1 MKKVN
6 ILVMSICTFMALS
19 FNIYALYLKE
29 YSSLL
34 KVGLVGSLLLIFL
47 IYSFY
52 SKKKDNYKH
61 YIISIL
67 SGLFSFLMIFG
78 NSYMNLGNALLVFK
92 DFAFFLISVIMALG
106 YYFIFSYLLSLLFLF
121 FDKDSIHRTNTFKHK
136 IFEKFEKHPF
146 LFSLIFILICWLPY
160 IISFYPIILSPD
172 PSFQIKQFFGIR
184 TKYADYAILLDE
196 NVVMTNHHPVLHTLL
211 LGGCLKLGRILGSD
225 NFGLFCYSI
234 IQILVL
240 SSVLALTI
248 KYMKRLKVS
257 SKFCLIT
264 LLIYSL
270 VPMFPMYAM
279 SGVKDV
285 LFGAFTIIYIM
296 MIHSILKSN
305 GLGYK
310 VRDYLFMFILMVL
323 LVLFRNNGYHMIL
336 LSFPFVIYVARKNY
350 KPFLILFLSLICFQT
365 TYSKVI
371 LPYFKIT
378 PGSIREMLSVPFQQT
393 ARFVKYHEE
402 DLTYEDKQIIGKI
415 LGYET
420 LASRY
425 DPELADPVK
434 NQFNKYATSEDLKK
448 YFGVWFNGLIKRPVT
463 YIDSTINNVYGFF
476 YPEKLNWYVY
486 YKYDTRITEDG
497 FDYHYNSLKA
507 SRDVLSSFAVSF
519 PYIPIIGLVSNI
531 GFSVWIIF
539 TLVGYLIYRKSYE
552 NIVTLSPALVLIL
565 VCVLGPA
572 NTYFRYTLPFVFAI
586 PLMIACTFDKLNY
599 RKLGDEVNEK
609 R

>member
-1 MKKVN
+1 MKRIKV
-6 ILVMSICTFMALS
+6 IIMSICSFMALG
-19 FNIYALYLKE
+19 FNSYGLYLKE
-29 YSSLL
+29 YDSLL
-34 KVGLVGSLLLIFL
+34 KLGIVGSLLLIL
-47 IYSFY
+47 MLYYFY
-52 SKKKDNYKH
+52 TKKESKKH
-61 YIISIL
+61 FVISIL
-67 SGLFSFLMIFG
+67 SGMFSFLMIFG

-92 DFAFFLISVIMALG
+92 DLSFFIIAIIMALG
-106 YYFIFSYLLSLLFLF
+106 YYFVFRYVLSLLFSF
-121 FDKDSIHRTNTFKHK
+121 FDKDLIHNVGSVKHK
-136 IFEKFEKHPF
+136 FFDKFEKNPF

-184 TKYADYAILLDE
+184 TKYADYAVLLDE
-196 NVVMTNHHPVLHTLL
+196 NVVMTNHHPVVHTLL
-211 LGGCLKLGRILGSD
+211 LGGCLKFGRFLGSD
-225 NFGLFCYSI
+225 NLGLFCYSI

-240 SSVLALTI
+240 SSVLAFTI
-248 KYMKRLKVS
+248 KYMKKLKIS

-270 VPMFPMYAM
+270 VPMFPLYAM

-285 LFGAFTIIYIM
+285 LFGAFTILYIM
-296 MIHSILKSN
+296 MIHSILKSK

-310 VRDYLFMFILMVL
+310 IKDHLFMFVLMAL

-336 LSFPFVIYVARKNY
+336 LSFPFVIYVVRKHY

-365 TYSKVI
+365 TFSKVI

-378 PGSIREMLSVPFQQT
+378 PGSVREMLSVPFQQT
-393 ARFVKYHEE
+393 ARYVKYHED
-402 DLTYEDKQIIGKI
+402 DLTYEDKQIIDKI

-425 DPELADPVK
+425 NPELADPVK
-434 NQFNKYATSEDLKK
+434 NEFNKYATSDDLKE
-448 YFGVWFNGLIKRPVT
+448 YFGLWFRGLIKRPVT
-463 YIDSTINNVYGFF
+463 YIDSTINNIYGFF

-486 YKYDTRITEDG
+486 YKYDTRITQDG
-497 FDYHYNSLKA
+497 FDYHYNSL
-507 SRDVLSSFAVSF
+507 SGVRNTLSSFAVGF
-519 PYIPIIGLVSNI
+519 PYIPILGLISNI

-539 TLVGYLIYRKSYE
+539 TLVGYSIYRKSYE

-565 VCVLGPA
+565 VCVVGPA

-599 RKLGDEVNEK
+599 RKIGDEVNEE